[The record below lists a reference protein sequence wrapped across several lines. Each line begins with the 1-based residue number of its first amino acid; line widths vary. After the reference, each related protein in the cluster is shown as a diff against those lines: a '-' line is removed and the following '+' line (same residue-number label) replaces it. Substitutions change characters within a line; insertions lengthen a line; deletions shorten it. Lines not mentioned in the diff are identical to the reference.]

1 LRGGGA
7 VLALAAVL
15 LAARAGRADPYLR
28 WYTVETPHFKVHYHG
43 GLEETAQRTA
53 SLAEAIRDRLATRL
67 GREPGETTHIR
78 LEDVSDSANGNAT
91 AAPYDA
97 IRLYVTAPED
107 LSSLGDY
114 DDWMTTLVTHEQTHV
129 FHIDTY
135 GGIPALINGIIGK
148 LLVPNQNQPHWILE
162 GLAVAMESEFTGGGR
177 IRSSLYDMYL
187 RADVLENN
195 LAPLDV
201 MSHSVR
207 RWPQGDVWYLY
218 GGHFIGWILDTFGR
232 DTFAAVANDYGNNFL
247 PWGINRS
254 IARAT
259 GPTFPLVR
267 TAGRTYP
274 ELYRGWIKF
283 IGEKYAAQTGAVRA
297 RGLREGVRL
306 THGGRI
312 AANPR
317 FAPPCGRSGAREE
330 LVYHR
335 DDGHRPSGFYRLP
348 LISRQRADEGDLEI
362 VARADGGPLTASF
375 DAQCGMVFDSVAPS
389 ERRFSFYDLHRQ
401 PHGTTSAMG
410 GRGARERWTKGLR
423 ARSPDVSPSGR
434 QVAFVTNHAGTATLR
449 LADMRPEGGL
459 GTVRALVP
467 SARGEQAF
475 SPRFSPDGRRV
486 AYSVWK
492 SGGYRDVRVV
502 DVDSGA
508 FFELTHDRA
517 NDVTPSWSPD
527 GKYVLFSSD
536 RSGISNV
543 YAYEVSSGRLRQVTN
558 VLTGAFMPEV
568 SPDGRTLVYVG
579 YTSEGFDL
587 YSMPFDERTFLDALP
602 ALDTRPPPPPAPPL
616 QRWPVTDYNPLGT
629 LLLSLVR
636 PYSFT
641 LTFATGSLG
650 EAITATTQG
659 SDIVG
664 LHSIGLS
671 GTFLTEIGEF
681 TGSVSYS
688 YSPLPFSLSMELY
701 RDLRASAS
709 IATANQTYAVRDDSV
724 GATAGVDYVLP
735 GDHDFQEIGFSYTA
749 SAHRPRY
756 DIGSL
761 NDPFT
766 EAIARPSE
774 SFFGTVRL
782 SFRYSNAYQPL
793 YGVSSERGFT
803 LSMATDFGGTA
814 TGSDSTLAGVTGHA
828 TGYLPMP
835 WLQHH
840 ALALGLSAGIGGGAY
855 PSFRTGGFADQSPFD
870 AVRSGLRQTAF
881 VLRGFP
887 YGAFAGR
894 QYNLANLE
902 YRFPIVWVER
912 GLSTLPA
919 FIHGVSGV
927 LFADCG
933 GAYDHLD
940 PNDLLSQYHLGVGA
954 ELRATFAF
962 GYFIETEFRF
972 GVAQGFG
979 DLGTLQTY
987 LVAAANF

>member
-1 LRGGGA
+1 VILSGARGGVA
-7 VLALAAVL
+7 VFALAVAL
-15 LAARAGRADPYLR
+15 LAARVVKADPYLR

-53 SLAEAIRDRLATRL
+53 SLAEAIRARLATRL

-78 LEDVSDSANGNAT
+78 LEDVSDAANGNAT

-129 FHIDTY
+129 FQIDTY
-135 GGIPALINGIIGK
+135 SGIPALINGIIGK
-148 LLVPNQNQPHWILE
+148 LVVPNQNQPHWILE

-177 IRSSLYDMYL
+177 IRSSLYEMYL
-187 RADVLENN
+187 RADVLEKN

-218 GGHFIGWILDTFGR
+218 GGHFIGWILDTFGK
-232 DTFAAVANDYGNNFL
+232 DAFAAIAADYGNNIL

-254 IARAT
+254 VARAT
-259 GPTFPLVR
+259 GN
-267 TAGRTYP
+267 TYP
-274 ELYRGWIKF
+274 ELYRGWTRSLE
-283 IGEKYAAQTGAVRA
+283 EKYGEQTAAARA

-317 FAPPCGRSGAREE
+317 FAPACGREGGREE

-348 LISRQRADEGDLEI
+348 LISPQRADEGDLEI
-362 VARADGGPLTASF
+362 VARADGGPLSASF
-375 DAQCGMVFDSVAPS
+375 DAECGMVFDALGPS
-389 ERRFSFYDLHRQ
+389 ERRFTFYDLFRQ
-401 PHGTTSAMG
+401 PYGTTSAMG
-410 GRGARERWTKGLR
+410 GRGSRERWTKGLR
-423 ARSPDVSPSGR
+423 ARNPDMSPDGR
-434 QVAFVTNHAGTATLR
+434 HVAFVTNHAGTTTLR
-449 LADMRPEGGL
+449 LAGVPPEGGL

-475 SPRFSPDGRRV
+475 SPRFSPDGKRV
-486 AYSVWK
+486 AYSAWT
-492 SGGYRDVRVV
+492 SGGYRDIRVV
-502 DVDSGA
+502 DVDRGT
-508 FFELTHDRA
+508 FFELSHDRA
-517 NDVTPSWSPD
+517 SDVTPSWSPD
-527 GKYVLFSSD
+527 GKYVLFGSD
-536 RSGISNV
+536 RSGIPNV
-543 YAYEVSSGRLRQVTN
+543 YAYEMSTGRLRQVTN

-602 ALDTRPPPPPAPPL
+602 FVDTRPPPPSAPPP
-616 QRWPVTDYNPLGT
+616 QKWPVTDYNPLGT

-641 LTFATGSLG
+641 LNFATGTLG
-650 EAITATTQG
+650 FAINATTRG
-659 SDIVG
+659 EDIVG
-664 LHSIGLS
+664 LHAIGLS
-671 GTFLTEIGEF
+671 GTLLPEIGEF
-681 TGSVSYS
+681 TGSVSYY
-688 YSPLPFSLSMELY
+688 YSPLPFSLSMEIY
-701 RDLRASAS
+701 RDLRAAQS
-709 IATANQTYAVRDDSV
+709 IKMGDQTYPVRDDSV

-735 GDHDFQEIGFSYTA
+735 GQHDFQEIGFSYTA
-749 SAHRPRY
+749 SAHRPEYELGRL
-756 DIGSL
+756 D
-761 NDPFT
+761 DPFG
-766 EAIARPSE
+766 EVAARPKD

-793 YGVSSERGFT
+793 YGVSNERGLT
-803 LSMATDFGGTA
+803 LSVATDFGSPA
-814 TGSDSTLAGVTGHA
+814 TGSDSTLAGLTGRA

-840 ALALGLSAGIGGGAY
+840 ALALGLSGGIGGGAY
-855 PSFRTGGFADQSPFD
+855 PAFQTGGFADQSPFD

-902 YRFPIVWVER
+902 YRFPIVWIER
-912 GLSTLPA
+912 GVSTLPA

-927 LFADCG
+927 VFADAG
-933 GAYDHLD
+933 GAYNHIDT
-940 PNDLLSQYHLGVGA
+940 NDLLAHYHLGVGG
-954 ELRATFAF
+954 ELRTTFAF

-972 GVAQGFG
+972 GVAKGFG
-979 DLGTLQTY
+979 DLGMLQTY
-987 LVAAANF
+987 LVAAASF